1 MQETSTFNLTELVQT
16 IQTSLWGAPL
26 LCLLIGVG
34 IYLTCLL
41 KGVQFRYIFKAF
53 GFISNKN
60 DKAEK
65 IQGDVSP
72 FQSLMT
78 AMASAVGTGSIVGV
92 ATAVCAGGLGAIF
105 WMWVTSLISMA
116 IKYAEALLAVK
127 YRVEDAR
134 GEMSGGPMYYIER
147 GLGWKWLATLFAVFA
162 AIAAI
167 GTGNL
172 VQVNSI
178 SEAIG
183 GVFHVDTL
191 ITGIVLTV
199 LTAFVLL
206 RGIKSIA
213 FVSSVLVPVMG
224 AFYIICGCI
233 VLFVFRDKLGEAVS
247 LILTSAFTGQ
257 AACGGFLGSTVMMAI
272 QRGVSR
278 SVFSSEAGLGISS
291 IAAAAA
297 KTSSSGRQAMLSMTA
312 TLLST
317 AVICTI
323 TALVIAVSGSMGSVD
338 ANGKLING
346 ASLAINAFSSAI
358 WGGEYI
364 VTAGLVLFAYTTV
377 IAWAYYGE
385 KCAEYLFGE
394 KSIIFYRILYTALV
408 IPGSIFTLEL
418 VWSFADIMNALM
430 VIPNMIALFGLS
442 KIIKNETDDFLLSE
456 QKLADKMEASKAS
469 QKQVAFAALES

>member
-1 MQETSTFNLTELVQT
+1 MQEPTSLIQVIKT
-16 IQTSLWGAPL
+16 IQASLWGAPL

-41 KGVQFRYIFKAF
+41 RGVQFRYIFKAF
-53 GFISNKN
+53 GFISKK
-60 DKAEK
+60 DGKSEGA
-65 IQGDVSP
+65 QGDISP

-92 ATAVCAGGLGAIF
+92 STAVCAGGLGAVF
-105 WMWVTSLISMA
+105 WMWITTMVSMA
-116 IKYAEALLAVK
+116 IKYGEALLAVK
-127 YRVEDAR
+127 YRVVDEK

-172 VQVNSI
+172 VQINSI
-178 SEAIG
+178 AEAVN
-183 GVFHVDTL
+183 GVFHIDALT
-191 ITGIVLTV
+191 TGIILTV
-199 LTAFVLL
+199 VTAFVLL
-206 RGIKSIA
+206 RGIKGIA
-213 FVSSVLVPVMG
+213 FVSSVLVPVMAG
-224 AFYIICGCI
+224 FYIIAGCVVI
-233 VLFVFRDKLGEAVS
+233 AIFRDKLGEAVS

-257 AACGGFLGSTVMMAI
+257 AACGGFLGSTIMMAM
-272 QRGVSR
+272 QSGVSR

-297 KTSSSGRQAMLSMTA
+297 KTNSSGRQALLSMTA

-323 TALVIAVSGSMGSVD
+323 TALVIAVTGVIGSVD
-338 ANGKLING
+338 ASGKLVNG

-358 WGGEYI
+358 YGGEYV
-364 VTAGLVLFAYTTV
+364 VTMGLILFAYTTV

-385 KCAEYLFGE
+385 KCFEYLFGV
-394 KSIIFYRILYTALV
+394 KSILYYRILYTALI
-408 IPGSIFTLEL
+408 IPGAIFTLEL

-430 VIPNMIALFGLS
+430 VIPNMIALFGLA
-442 KIIKNETDDFLLSE
+442 KTIKNETNDFLLSE
-456 QKLADKMEASKAS
+456 QTLENQATSKS
-469 QKQVAFAALES
+469 GSVNQVAFVASKS